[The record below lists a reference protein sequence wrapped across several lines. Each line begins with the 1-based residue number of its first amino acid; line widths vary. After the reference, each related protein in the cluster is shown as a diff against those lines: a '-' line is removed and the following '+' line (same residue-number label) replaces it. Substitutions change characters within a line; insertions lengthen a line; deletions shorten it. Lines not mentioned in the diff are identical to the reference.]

1 VKYPFAALVVCLAAA
16 AQNRPSIGVIDTYG
30 AHSISAE
37 KLIKT
42 LSVREGDPLPGSKLT
57 LEEQLVAIKGVT
69 RANVESVCC
78 EAGKAI
84 FYIGIEEAG
93 RPHLD
98 LREFPT
104 NETLT
109 LPEEVQA
116 IYDRLIAA
124 TAEATREK
132 QTAEDWRLGYSL
144 MVYPAAQT
152 VQIELPIV
160 VERHLSILRQILR
173 ESANPDDRTV
183 AATVLGYGPKTQ
195 GLIDDLQYALR
206 DPEQTVRG
214 AALRSLAPLT
224 AFATANPQSGLR
236 ILTTWFVEM
245 LNSVAWQD
253 RMNTMNLL
261 MTLTEKRDP
270 YLMRHLRERGSAALM
285 EMALWKHLPHALPA
299 YILLGRTAAMTDAEI
314 EETWSKNEREEII
327 KKLRKKLKG

>member
-1 VKYPFAALVVCLAAA
+1 VKFPIAAIVVSLAAT
-16 AQNRPSIGVIDTYG
+16 AQNRPAIGLIDTYG
-30 AHSISAE
+30 AHNVSPE

-42 LSVREGDPLPGSKLT
+42 LAVREGDPLPASKLT
-57 LEEQLVAIKGVT
+57 LEEQLIALKGIT

-78 EAGKAI
+78 ESGKAI
-84 FYIGIEEAG
+84 FYIGIEESG

-98 LREFPT
+98 LREFPA
-104 NETLT
+104 NESLT
-109 LPEEVQA
+109 LPEEVQN
-116 IYDRLIAA
+116 IYNRLIAA

-144 MVYPAAQT
+144 MAYVPAQT
-152 VQIELPIV
+152 VQLELPTL
-160 VERHLSILRQILR
+160 VERNFSILRQILR
-173 ESANPDDRTV
+173 DSADPDDRTV

-206 DPEQTVRG
+206 DPEQPVRG

-224 AFATANPQSGLR
+224 AYAAAHPASGLR
-236 ILTTWFVEM
+236 VLTTWFVEM

-261 MTLTEKRDP
+261 LTLTEKRDE
-270 YLMRHLRERGSAALM
+270 YLMRHLRERGAGALS

-299 YILLGRTAAMTDAEI
+299 YILLGRTGAMTDKEI
-314 EETWSKNEREEII
+314 QDSWSANQREEIV
-327 KKLRKKLKG
+327 KKLRKKLKV

>member
-1 VKYPFAALVVCLAAA
+1 MKYQFAALFVCMAAA
-16 AQNRPSIGVIDTYG
+16 AQNRPTIGLIDTYG
-30 AHSISAE
+30 THSVSPE

-42 LSVREGDPLPGSKLT
+42 LSVRVGDPLPGSKLT
-57 LEEQLVAIKGVT
+57 LEEQLVAVKGIT

-78 EAGKAI
+78 ESGKAI
-84 FYIGIEEAG
+84 FYIGIEESG

-98 LREFPT
+98 LREYPT
-104 NETLT
+104 NEQLT
-109 LPEEVQA
+109 LPEEVLD
-116 IYDRLIAA
+116 IYNRLIAA

-144 MVYPAAQT
+144 MAYVPAQT
-152 VQIELPIV
+152 VQLELPTL
-160 VERHLSILRQILR
+160 VERNFSILRQILR
-173 ESANPDDRTV
+173 DSADPDDRTV

-206 DPEQTVRG
+206 DPDQPVRG

-224 AFATANPQSGLR
+224 AYAAAHPASGLR

-253 RMNTMNLL
+253 RMNAMNLL
-261 MTLTEKRDP
+261 LTLTEKRDE
-270 YLMRHLRERGSAALM
+270 YLMRHIRERGVAALC

-299 YILLGRTAAMTDAEI
+299 YIILGRAGAMTDNEI
-314 EETWSKNEREEII
+314 EESWSANQREEVV